1 MDNNTITN
9 EREKTMKGFFN
20 NNRGF
25 GVELELIRP
34 NGISKQRIIDEIN
47 ETENCLADFPRYGQS
62 DRDRRFW
69 KMTTDGS
76 VRSNKR
82 GHTGD
87 NELVSPIL
95 KGQSGLQELKEVLE
109 VLNRLNCSVNVT
121 CGTHVHHDVT
131 EIVEHSSKNSKR
143 FMDNLITW
151 VCKFEHII
159 YRLVSP
165 SRLRGHYSQPSR
177 LRLTN
182 NGRDLQFNFK
192 KSLKER
198 VKSWQVSKSSSD
210 VQTNRYCGLNL
221 QNVWTRGSVEF
232 RYHNGTLD
240 FDKLKSWI
248 VLTQA
253 IVNVCEKKTHVKMS
267 TIKSGSKG
275 LAQMRKALGL
285 TEPNGCDLT
294 KESNKYT
301 IKRFRELSRR
311 ESEFLMADTRNIVRE
326 GL

>member
-1 MDNNTITN
+1 MDNNTTTN
-9 EREKTMKGFFN
+9 ERENTMKGFFN

-25 GVELELIRP
+25 GVELELVRP
-34 NGISKQRIIDEIN
+34 SRISKQRIIDEIN
-47 ETENCLADFPRYGQS
+47 NTTTALADWPRNNLS

-76 VRSNKR
+76 VRTSKR
-82 GHTGD
+82 GHAGD

-95 KGQSGLQELKEVLE
+95 RGQNGMQELKEVLE
-109 VLNRLNCSVNVT
+109 VLNRLNCSVNMT

-131 EIVEHSSKNSKR
+131 EIVESSKNAKR

-151 VCKFEHII
+151 VCKFEHLI

-165 SRLRGHYSQPSR
+165 SRLTGIYSQPSR

-192 KSLKER
+192 KSLKTR
-198 VKSWQVSKSSSD
+198 VKSWESSKSSTD

-240 FDKLKSWI
+240 FDKLQSWI

-294 KESNKYT
+294 KQSNKYT

-311 ESEFLMADTRNIVRE
+311 ESEFLNADRSNIVRE